1 MSVESAADR
10 ALFFDTGEFAVT
22 AVWTRG
28 GTPVSLSV
36 ILNDGATET
45 SEFEGPPT
53 IVHTG
58 EILLRAEDLPAGAV
72 KGDAIT
78 IAGQNYTA
86 KSILP
91 DGTGIVFVRLERVV

>member
-22 AVWTRG
+22 AIWTRG
-28 GTPVSLSV
+28 STPVSLSV
-36 ILNDGATET
+36 LLNSGSVESDQ
-45 SEFEGPPT
+45 FEGPGS
-53 IVHTG
+53 IVESG

-72 KGDAIT
+72 AGDAIT

-91 DGTGIVFVRLERVV
+91 DGTGIVLVTLEKVI